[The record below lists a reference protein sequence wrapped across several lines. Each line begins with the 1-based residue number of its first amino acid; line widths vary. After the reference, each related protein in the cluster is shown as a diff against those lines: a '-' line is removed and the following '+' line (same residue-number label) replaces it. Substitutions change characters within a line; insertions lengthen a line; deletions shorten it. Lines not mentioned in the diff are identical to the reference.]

1 MCTAATVITSFSL
14 TRRRSLLSI
23 VFMLGIEMKH
33 LNNYYKN
40 KNRVIITA
48 ATLLTLSTI
57 IVIIMLSSMAITSV
71 EATTTSN
78 ATTATTTTTPPSPG
92 IELSPQ
98 PFYQERTTNATQTP
112 INQTHI
118 QLTYSG
124 NGTLT
129 LPNTTETINTTSN
142 GTAIIS
148 FVTQSGQGQETI
160 TTEDGNETAT
170 ATFYYIARLNP
181 STGEG
186 KATAIAVIHTDSTG
200 RLAPLNGTILE
211 GINEIRP
218 EETVVTLWK
227 WEGGTTIQDSS
238 VAPTQ
243 EQGYP

>member
-1 MCTAATVITSFSL
+1 
-14 TRRRSLLSI
+14 
-23 VFMLGIEMKH
+23 MLGIEMKH

-40 KNRVIITA
+40 KNRAIVTA

-57 IVIIMLSSMAITSV
+57 VVIMLSCMAITSV
-71 EATTTSN
+71 EA
-78 ATTATTTTTPPSPG
+78 TATTTTTPPSPG

-98 PFYQERTTNATQTP
+98 PIYQELTTNATQTP

-129 LPNTTETINTTSN
+129 LPNTTETINTTSK

-218 EETVVTLWK
+218 EETVVTLWE
-227 WEGGTTIQDSS
+227 WEGGIPIQDSS

-243 EQGYP
+243 EQGYS